1 MTNSMMVFSD
11 QNMVSVI
18 ATVDPLSLWDF
29 NYNESYLNINFYNNS
44 PHHPSPD
51 DVFIGANFN
60 HSKNAI
66 FTGKLSNRNN
76 TNNRSVATTR
86 AAGSGGDVFQN
97 NVIVPLYLVIFLL
110 SVVGNSLVILTLA
123 QNKRMRT
130 VTNVY
135 LLNLVSSLKKS

>member
-11 QNMVSVI
+11 QNMVSMI

-29 NYNESYLNINFYNNS
+29 NYNESYLINFYNNS
-44 PHHPSPD
+44 PHHPSSD
-51 DVFIGANFN
+51 DVFIGENFN
-60 HSKNAI
+60 ISKNTI
-66 FTGKLSNRNN
+66 LNGKITNRNN
-76 TNNRSVATTR
+76 NRSAATTR
-86 AAGSGGDVFQN
+86 AAGSGGNSDVFQN

-135 LLNLVSSLKKS
+135 LLNLVSLF